1 MEAIDLRRESAPG
14 VPAAPS
20 RAAPAGPSAVPARAT
35 PPGFA
40 EVALVEGSIM
50 HRRTRPAANAF
61 TYQAFCL
68 RLPLSALDTLEAHG
82 IARNRAALVSFHD
95 RDHGAGDGVPLE
107 RWIRDLLAAEG
118 VAADG
123 EIVLYAFPRMLG
135 YVFNPVSFW
144 VCHDRGGR
152 VRALLA
158 AVRNTF
164 GERHNYL
171 LAHDDGR
178 PLSSGETLTARKV
191 FHVSPFCEVK
201 GRYAFRFHF
210 AADRWLARIDY
221 HDGDEATPLLETSIS
236 GRTTAVTRAAVRRLP
251 LRYRWFTAGVVMRI
265 HWQALQL
272 WRKRVPFFAKPE
284 PPTISTTR

>member
-1 MEAIDLRRESAPG
+1 
-14 VPAAPS
+14 
-20 RAAPAGPSAVPARAT
+20 VPARAA

-191 FHVSPFCEVK
+191 FHVSPFCEIR
-201 GRYAFRFHF
+201 GSYRFRFNF
-210 AADRWLARIDY
+210 DPSRWLARIDY
-221 HDGDEATPLLETSIS
+221 HADDADAPLLETWIS
-236 GRTTAVTRAAVRRLP
+236 GVPAALAPGAARRLLFRYP
-251 LRYRWFTAGVVMRI
+251 LFTLGVMGRI
-265 HWQALQL
+265 HWQALKL
-272 WRKRVPFFAKPE
+272 WAKRVPFFTKPH
-284 PPTISTTR
+284 PPAEATTR